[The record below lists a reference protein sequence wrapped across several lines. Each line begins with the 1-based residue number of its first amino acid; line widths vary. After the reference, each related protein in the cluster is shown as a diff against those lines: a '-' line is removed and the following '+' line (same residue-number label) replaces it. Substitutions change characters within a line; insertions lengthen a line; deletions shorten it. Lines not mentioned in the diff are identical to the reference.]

1 MLLSAT
7 LGGGLDGL
15 LMYNYKIV
23 ASLQYTHFDVCSK
36 LQENVS
42 IVQFALLQ
50 CLTKA
55 FLRLEITKNENV
67 TK

>member
-1 MLLSAT
+1 MLLSAA
-7 LGGGLDGL
+7 LGGALDGL
-15 LMYNYKIV
+15 LMYKI
-23 ASLQYTHFDVCSK
+23 ASLQYTHFGVCAK

-55 FLRLEITKNENV
+55 FLRLEMTKNENV
-67 TK
+67 IK